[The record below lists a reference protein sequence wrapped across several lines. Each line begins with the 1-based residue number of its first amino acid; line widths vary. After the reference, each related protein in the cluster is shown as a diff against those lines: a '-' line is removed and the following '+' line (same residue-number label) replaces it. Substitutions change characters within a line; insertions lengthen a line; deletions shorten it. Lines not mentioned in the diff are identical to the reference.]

1 MKQIP
6 TSSQTVGPFFSI
18 GLEPLFQDVDGA
30 LAAAPESVVL
40 QGIVLDGNKE
50 PIPDCVLEFFATT
63 FFARVATTGEG
74 KYRVALSPASGMHE
88 VLVFMRGLLKP
99 TLTRVYFDES
109 ALKSDAALQ
118 NVPSDRLATL
128 VARRH
133 DGEKQLCAWNVV
145 MQGENETV
153 FFDF

>member
-1 MKQIP
+1 MKLIP

-18 GLEPLFQDVDGA
+18 GLQPLCQDLDA
-30 LAAAPESVVL
+30 AIAAAPASLVL
-40 QGIVLDGNKE
+40 QGVVLDGNKE
-50 PIPDCVLEFFATT
+50 PIPDCVLEFFAAS
-63 FFARVATTGEG
+63 FFARVATSVEG
-74 KYRVALSPASGMHE
+74 RFRVAVPPNASTCE

-109 ALKSDAALQ
+109 ALTKDAAMQ
-118 NVPSDRLATL
+118 NVPTNRVATL
-128 VARRH
+128 VARRLA
-133 DGEKQLCAWNVV
+133 GGKQHEWNVV